1 MDPSTQTP
9 WYSFLDEFGMAGQ
22 GFFDNA
28 ESLLLKYDFVAS
40 VPGLG
45 LGLFAVHAQG
55 RGRCGHFHAPPYIS
69 FVVLR
74 TAQAGGRGNAFTSLG

>member
-45 LGLFAVHAQG
+45 LGLFAVHA
-55 RGRCGHFHAPPYIS
+55 
-69 FVVLR
+69 
-74 TAQAGGRGNAFTSLG
+74 